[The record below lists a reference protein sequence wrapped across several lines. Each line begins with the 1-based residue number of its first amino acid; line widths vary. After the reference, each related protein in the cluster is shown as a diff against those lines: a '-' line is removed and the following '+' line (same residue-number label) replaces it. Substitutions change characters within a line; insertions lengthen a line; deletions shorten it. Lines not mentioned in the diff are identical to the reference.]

1 MSNRDKYLE
10 DFKEVEEILRKGL
23 KKSPDSPALKT
34 LHSKNTN
41 MFLYVVDLMN
51 KVDVSE
57 QENFYLYEKLREKT
71 VEIENLKLKK

>member
-1 MSNRDKYLE
+1 ME

-23 KKSPDSPALKT
+23 KKSPDSLALKT

-41 MFLYVVDLMN
+41 MFIYTVDLMN
-51 KVDVSE
+51 KIDSAD
-57 QENFYLYEKLREKT
+57 QEKVYLYERLRHFT